1 MSLNKNEH
9 FRNWNYLLCCRHL
22 NTINYDLT
30 KIQFKRIFQE
40 YGLPEVIRT
49 DNGVPFASTGFGG
62 LSRLAFWWIRL
73 GIHPERIKPGHPE
86 QNGRHER
93 MHKTLKDHTAKPP
106 AANLLRQQRRFD
118 VFRTEYNDYRPHES
132 LSMDTPSE
140 HYSTSMR
147 TYPRRLPA
155 VIYPS
160 HMDVT
165 RVQLHGDIRIKNRR
179 LFISQSLGD
188 QYIGI
193 EQVSEDFSLLWYC
206 DYPLGQIDHR
216 EWKIKAVQN
225 QPLIS
230 TASCGDK
237 PT

>member
-106 AANLLRQQRRFD
+106 AANLLQQQRRFD